1 VPSSRLGIRLQNVYL
16 CMLRARKN
24 LTGALR
30 GASNRA
36 VALLRISTNSKSEEG
51 NKQMAKNLAAL
62 VSKAGGEFELVER
75 EIPQPGT
82 GEIRIK
88 VEACGICHSD
98 MLVTQGGFPG
108 LTYPRVPGHELVGFV
123 DEVGPGVTEW
133 NKGDHVG
140 VGWHGG
146 HCFVCDSCRR
156 GDFVTC
162 QKEVITGISSDGG
175 YQQYMLARHEAVALV
190 PEGLD
195 AAEAGPLMCA
205 GITTFNA
212 LRNSGARVG
221 DLVGVQGIG
230 GLGHLGIQ
238 YAARAGY
245 RVVAIGRGPE
255 NGVLAKKLGAFAYID
270 SKASNVAAELKK
282 LGGTKVLLATAP
294 NAKAMSDTID
304 GLAVGGKL
312 LVVGAPFE
320 PMEVSVFQLLLARR
334 AIQGWP
340 SGTARDSQDTLEF
353 SKFAG
358 VRPMIEK
365 YPLAKVNEAFARME
379 SGKAEFRVVL
389 TM

>member
-1 VPSSRLGIRLQNVYL
+1 
-16 CMLRARKN
+16 
-24 LTGALR
+24 
-30 GASNRA
+30 
-36 VALLRISTNSKSEEG
+36 
-51 NKQMAKNLAAL
+51 MAKNLVAQVA
-62 VSKAGGEFELVER
+62 KAGGDFELVER
-75 EIPQPGT
+75 DIPQPGA
-82 GEIRIK
+82 GEVRIK

-98 MLVTQGGFPG
+98 ALVKQGGFPG
-108 LTYPRVPGHELVGFV
+108 LTYPRVPGHEAVGFI
-123 DEVGPGVTEW
+123 DEVGSGVTEW

-146 HCFVCDSCRR
+146 HCFWCDSCRR

-162 QKEVITGISSDGG
+162 QNEAITGVTRDGG
-175 YQQYMLARHEAVALV
+175 YQQYMLARQEALALV
-190 PEGLD
+190 PEDLD
-195 AAEAGPLMCA
+195 PADAGPLMCA

-212 LRNSGARVG
+212 LRNSGARPG
-221 DLVGVQGIG
+221 DLVGVLGIG

-238 YAARAGY
+238 YAAKSGFRTVG
-245 RVVAIGRGPE
+245 IGRGPE
-255 NGVLAKKLGAFAYID
+255 NGALAKKLGAFAYVD
-270 SKASNVAAELKK
+270 SKATKVADELKK
-282 LGGTKVLLATAP
+282 LGGIKVLLATAP
-294 NAKAMSDTID
+294 NAKAMAETID

-320 PMEVSVFQLLLARR
+320 PMEVSVLSLLLARR
-334 AIQGWP
+334 GIQGWP

-365 YPLAKVNEAFARME
+365 FPLAKVNDGYERML

>member
-1 VPSSRLGIRLQNVYL
+1 
-16 CMLRARKN
+16 
-24 LTGALR
+24 
-30 GASNRA
+30 
-36 VALLRISTNSKSEEG
+36 
-51 NKQMAKNLAAL
+51 MAKNLAAQ
-62 VSKAGGEFELVER
+62 VGKAGGEFELVER
-75 EIPQPGT
+75 EMPQPGA
-82 GEIRIK
+82 GEVRIK

-98 MLVTQGGFPG
+98 KFVKQGGFPG

-123 DEVGPGVTEW
+123 DEVGSGVTEW
-133 NKGDHVG
+133 KKGDHVG

-162 QKEVITGISSDGG
+162 QNEVITGITQDGG

-195 AAEAGPLMCA
+195 AAEGGPLMCA

-212 LRNSGARVG
+212 LRNSGARPG
-221 DLVGVQGIG
+221 DLVGVLGIG

-238 YAARAGY
+238 YAAKSGY
-245 RVVAIGRGPE
+245 RVVGIGRGPE
-255 NGVLAKKLGAFAYID
+255 NAALAKKLGAFAYVD
-270 SKASNVAAELKK
+270 SKATKVAQELKK
-282 LGGTKVLLATAP
+282 LGGVKVLLATAP
-294 NAKAMSDTID
+294 NAKAMAETID

-320 PMEVSVFQLLLARR
+320 PMDVSVLQLLMMRR
-334 AIQGWP
+334 GIQGWP

-365 YPLAKVNEAFARME
+365 YPLKEVKKAYERMTSGEAQ
-379 SGKAEFRVVL
+379 FRVVL

>member
-1 VPSSRLGIRLQNVYL
+1 
-16 CMLRARKN
+16 
-24 LTGALR
+24 
-30 GASNRA
+30 
-36 VALLRISTNSKSEEG
+36 
-51 NKQMAKNLAAL
+51 MAKNLAVQ
-62 VSKAGGEFELVER
+62 VSKAGGDFEIVER
-75 EIPQPGT
+75 DIPQPAP

-88 VEACGICHSD
+88 VQACGVCHSD
-98 MLVTQGGFPG
+98 FLTKQGGFPG
-108 LTYPRVPGHELVGFV
+108 LTYPRVPGHEVVGIV
-123 DEVGPGVTEW
+123 DEVGSAVAEW
-133 NKGDHVG
+133 KKGERVG

-162 QKEVITGISSDGG
+162 QTESITGLLRDGG
-175 YQQYMLARHEAVALV
+175 YQQYMLARHEAVTVV

-195 AAEAGPLMCA
+195 SAEAGPLMCA
-205 GITTFNA
+205 GVTTFNS
-212 LRNSGARVG
+212 LRHSNARVG
-221 DLVGVQGIG
+221 DLVAVQGVG

-238 YAARAGY
+238 YAAKAGF

-255 NGVLAKKLGAFAYID
+255 NEVLAKKLGAFAYID
-270 SKASNVAAELKK
+270 SKAGRVADQLRK
-282 LGGTKVLLATAP
+282 LGGAKVLLATAP
-294 NAKAMSDTID
+294 NAKAMVETID
-304 GLAVGGKL
+304 GLSVNGTL

-320 PMEVSVFQLLLARR
+320 PMPVSVLSLILARR

-365 YPLAKVNEAFARME
+365 YPLEKVKEAFERME
-379 SGKAEFRVVL
+379 SGQAEFRVVL

>member
-1 VPSSRLGIRLQNVYL
+1 
-16 CMLRARKN
+16 
-24 LTGALR
+24 
-30 GASNRA
+30 
-36 VALLRISTNSKSEEG
+36 
-51 NKQMAKNLAAL
+51 MANNLAVQ
-62 VSKAGGEFELVER
+62 VSKAGGDFEIVER
-75 EIPQPGT
+75 EIPQPVA

-88 VEACGICHSD
+88 VQACGICHSD
-98 MLVTQGGFPG
+98 RLVKQGGFPG
-108 LTYPRVPGHELVGFV
+108 LTYPRVPGHEVVGIV
-123 DEVGPGVTEW
+123 DEVGSAVTEW
-133 NKGDHVG
+133 KKGDRVG

-162 QKEVITGISSDGG
+162 QNQAITGITRDGG
-175 YQQYMLARHEAVALV
+175 YQQYMSARHEAVALV

-195 AAEAGPLMCA
+195 SAEAGPLMCA

-212 LRNSGARVG
+212 LRNSGARMG

-238 YAARAGY
+238 YAAKAGY

-255 NGVLAKKLGAFAYID
+255 NAALAKKLGAFTYID
-270 SKASNVAAELKK
+270 AKATKVSEELKK
-282 LGGTKVLLATAP
+282 MGGTKVLLATAP
-294 NAKAMSDTID
+294 SARAIAETID
-304 GLAVGGKL
+304 GLSVGGKL

-320 PMEVSVFQLLLARR
+320 PMQLSVLSLIMARR
-334 AIQGWP
+334 DIQGWP

-353 SKFAG
+353 SKYAG

-365 YPLAKVNEAFARME
+365 YPLEKVKEAFERME